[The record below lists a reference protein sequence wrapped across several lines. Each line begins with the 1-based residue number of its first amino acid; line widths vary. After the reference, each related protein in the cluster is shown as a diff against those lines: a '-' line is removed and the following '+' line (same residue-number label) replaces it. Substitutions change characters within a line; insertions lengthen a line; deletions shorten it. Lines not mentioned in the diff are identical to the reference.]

1 MLVKSTPGW
10 DRGRSYEPSLTLIT
24 LSRNPLLIPLYCRV
38 NGGSDT
44 PPVGEHEAE
53 EPEDELGGATLK
65 SWSCM
70 EL

>member
-1 MLVKSTPGW
+1 M
-10 DRGRSYEPSLTLIT
+10 GRIRIRLKIRMGKELKLGSSLTLIT

-53 EPEDELGGATLK
+53 EPEDELGGATLR
-65 SWSCM
+65 S
-70 EL
+70 